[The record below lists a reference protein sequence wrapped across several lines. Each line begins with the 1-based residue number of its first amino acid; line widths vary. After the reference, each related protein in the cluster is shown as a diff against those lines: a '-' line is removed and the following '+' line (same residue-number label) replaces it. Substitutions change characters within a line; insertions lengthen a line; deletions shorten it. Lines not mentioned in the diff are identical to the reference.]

1 MITLLNYEFMR
12 HAFMASGLVALI
24 AGIVGFFLVMREQTF
39 AGHALSH
46 IGFSGATGA
55 ALLGLPPLWGLL
67 GLTVAG
73 GIGMGALGERLSRRD
88 IAVGMILTICLSL
101 GLLFLHFLSVST
113 SHRVSALELN
123 ALLFGNVL
131 GVSTLMLQT
140 LAILTTFSL
149 LSLAWIARPL
159 IFSTLQPELA
169 QAKGISLSAVSILFL
184 AITAIVVAECSQ
196 IVGVLLVFTLLVGP
210 AAAAQNFC
218 HRLYPS
224 LFLSAILAVIEAW
237 LGIAFAFYT
246 NWPTGFWISALSALV
261 YGISI
266 LVSWGKERV
275 ST

>member
-1 MITLLNYEFMR
+1 MITLLDYEFMR
-12 HAFMASGLVALI
+12 HAFIASGLVAVI

-55 ALLGLPPLWGLL
+55 ALLGLPPLWGLI
-67 GLTVAG
+67 GLTAVG
-73 GIGMGALGERLSRRD
+73 GIGMGMLGEKLSRSD
-88 IAVGMILTICLSL
+88 VAIGMVLSICLSL

-113 SHRVSALELN
+113 TSHVSTLELN

-131 GVSTLMLQT
+131 GVSSAMLKSLATLT
-140 LAILTTFSL
+140 A
-149 LSLAWIARPL
+149 LSLIALTWIARPL

-169 QAKGISLSAVSILFL
+169 LAKGVCLTTISTLFMG
-184 AITAIVVAECSQ
+184 ITAIAVAQCSQ

-218 HRLYPS
+218 RRLYPS
-224 LFLSAILAVIEAW
+224 ILLSAGLALIQAW
-237 LGIAFAFYT
+237 VGITLAFYT

-261 YGISI
+261 YGLSLIN
-266 LVSWGKERV
+266 KKH
-275 ST
+275 